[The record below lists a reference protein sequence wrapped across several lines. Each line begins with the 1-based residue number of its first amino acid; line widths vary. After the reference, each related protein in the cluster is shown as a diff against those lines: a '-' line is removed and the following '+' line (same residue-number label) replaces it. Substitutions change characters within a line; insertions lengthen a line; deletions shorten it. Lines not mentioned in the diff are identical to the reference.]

1 MYAYSNSSV
10 LDLNAIRGSHFRS
23 QRAELPESVRRV
35 FDTED
40 GSLFLCSDPIV
51 LQHAGVN
58 ADIFAFNV
66 QYRFWCFSLKDK
78 VIITVWAVFIT
89 RDLVERRLMF

>member
-1 MYAYSNSSV
+1 MYAYSNSSG

-23 QRAELPESVRRV
+23 QRAELPKSVRRV
-35 FDTED
+35 FDIED

-89 RDLVERRLMF
+89 RNLVERRLMF